1 MLDCHDLSLPY
12 SAVLTALMGT
22 HHASAS
28 CLLSLAI
35 RFANLEVLQLQ
46 AILLQPTLT
55 IASLKRM
62 TWQAMPYS
70 GSFASCPHA
79 VPSHQN
85 ACSLPLDAKCLQ
97 HLMHRLASLL
107 LTAHHCRRCPP
118 YSWLPASSPSASIS
132 AVQQQPRST
141 NSDYA

>member
-1 MLDCHDLSLPY
+1 MLNCHDMSLPY

-46 AILLQPTLT
+46 AILLQPIFT

-85 ACSLPLDAKCLQ
+85 ARSLPWRQCLQ
-97 HLMHRLASLL
+97 YLMHHLASLL
-107 LTAHHCRRCPP
+107 LAAHHCCHCMP
-118 YSWLPASSPSASIS
+118 YSRLPASLPSASIS
-132 AVQQQPRST
+132 AVQQQPRSI
-141 NSDYA
+141 NSDCA